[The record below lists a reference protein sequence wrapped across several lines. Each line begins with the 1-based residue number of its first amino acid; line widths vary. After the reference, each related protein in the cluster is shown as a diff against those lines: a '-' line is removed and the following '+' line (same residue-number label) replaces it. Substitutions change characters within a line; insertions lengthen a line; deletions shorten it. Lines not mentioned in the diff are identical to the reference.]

1 MTMNKLLISGFL
13 FIFGVVSAQELTAE
27 QKQILKFDNT
37 ARFSDLT
44 GNQDINQCLK
54 AENNSYTLLALAI
67 KMKSVNILQKLIDQ
81 KADLEKMCDG
91 KTPLMFAAKYGDVAT
106 AKKLLEN
113 GAKKET
119 RTEKGFTALDY
130 AEKYNQ
136 PEMIRLLK

>member
-1 MTMNKLLISGFL
+1 MNKLLIFGLLLISGAGF
-13 FIFGVVSAQELTAE
+13 AQELNNE

-37 ARFSDLT
+37 ARFSDLI
-44 GNQDINQCLK
+44 GSEDINQCFK

-67 KMKSVNILQKLIDQ
+67 KMKSVNIFQKLIDNE
-81 KADLEKMCDG
+81 ADLEKICDG
-91 KTPLMFAAKYGDVAT
+91 KTPLMFAAKYGDVAM

-119 RTEKGFTALDY
+119 KTEKGFTALDY

-136 PEMIRLLK
+136 PAIIELLK